1 MTTKKSVKRAYKY
14 RFYPTDE
21 QANVL
26 ARTFGCARLVYN
38 KALDIRSRSW
48 SQEKKRVSYEDTAKM
63 LTEWKTQEDLA
74 FLSEVANV
82 PLQQSLRNLQNAFM
96 NFWGKKGKYPKF
108 KSKRD
113 NRDSITYQKNGF
125 TFRNGALQLAKTST
139 PLDIIWSRPLP
150 KNAVPIKV
158 TVSRDPSNRYHIS
171 ILVDEEIEELKPKNT
186 SVGVDMGIN
195 TLATLSTGEKI
206 QGPRA
211 ARALEDKLALAQRR
225 LAKKEKGSKNREKAR
240 LKVARIH
247 AKIADQRRD
256 SLHKITTRLVRE
268 NQTIIIEDL
277 NARGM
282 SASAKGTVEKPGRNV
297 RQKAG
302 LNKSNLDSSYGM
314 FREMLEYKCDW
325 YGRELVKID
334 RFYPSSKTC
343 SACGKI
349 NSSLVLKDRSWEC
362 SECGATHD
370 RDVNA
375 ARNIEAVG
383 LAVLACG
390 DGVRLR

>member
-1 MTTKKSVKRAYKY
+1 MTTISVKRAYKY
-14 RFYPTDE
+14 RFYPTIE

-48 SQEKKRVSYEDTAKM
+48 TQDKKRVSYEDTCKL
-63 LTEWKTQEDLA
+63 LTEWKQDEELA
-74 FLSEVANV
+74 FLKDVSNV
-82 PLQQSLRNLQNAFM
+82 PLQQSLRNLQSAFA
-96 NFWGKKGKYPKF
+96 NFWGKTGKYPKF
-108 KSKRD
+108 KSKHKSK
-113 NRDSITYQKNGF
+113 DSATYQSNGF
-125 TFRNGALQLAKTST
+125 TYRNGELKLAKTST
-139 PLDIIWSRPLP
+139 PLDIVWSRQLP
-150 KNAVPIKV
+150 ENAQITKV
-158 TVSRDPSNRYHIS
+158 TVSRDPSNRYFVS
-171 ILVDEEIEELKPKNT
+171 ILVDDEIRQLDPKDN
-186 SVGVDMGIN
+186 SVGVDLGIK

-211 ARALEDKLALAQRR
+211 ARALENKLALAQRR
-225 LAKKEKGSKNREKAR
+225 LAKKQKGSKNREKAR

-282 SASAKGTVEKPGRNV
+282 SASARGTVSKPGRNV

-302 LNKSNLDSSYGM
+302 LNKSNLDSAYGM
-314 FREMLEYKCDW
+314 FREMLEYKCEW

-343 SACGKI
+343 SECGKI
-349 NSSLVLKDRSWEC
+349 NSSLMLKDRAWSC
-362 SECGATHD
+362 SECGVSHD

-375 ARNIEAVG
+375 AKNIEAVG
-383 LAVLACG
+383 LAVIACG

>member
-1 MTTKKSVKRAYKY
+1 MSTKKSVKRAYKY

-48 SQEKKRVSYEDTAKM
+48 SQDKKRVSYEDTAKM
-63 LTEWKTQEDLA
+63 LTEWKAQEDLA
-74 FLSEVANV
+74 FLSEVSNV

-113 NRDSITYQKNGF
+113 NRDSITYQNNGF
-125 TFRNGALQLAKTST
+125 TYRNGELKLAKTST
-139 PLDIIWSRPLP
+139 PLDIVWSRLLP
-150 KNAVPIKV
+150 QDAVPIKV
-158 TVSRDPSNRYHIS
+158 TVSRDPSNRYFVS
-171 ILVDEEIEELKPKNT
+171 ILVDEEIEQLPSKSN
-186 SVGVDMGIN
+186 SVGVDMGIT

-211 ARALEDKLALAQRR
+211 ARALEDKLALAQQR

-247 AKIADQRRD
+247 AKIADRRRD

>member
-1 MTTKKSVKRAYKY
+1 MTTKSVKRAYKY
-14 RFYPTDE
+14 RFYPTEE
-21 QANVL
+21 QVNVL

-38 KALDIRSRSW
+38 KGLDIRSRAW
-48 SQEKKRVSYEDTAKM
+48 SQEKKRVSYEDTCKL
-63 LTEWKTQEDLA
+63 LTEWKRDDELA
-74 FLSEVANV
+74 FLNDVAIV
-82 PLQQSLRNLQNAFM
+82 PLQQSLRNLQNAFAM
-96 NFWGKKGKYPKF
+96 FWGKTGKYPTF
-108 KSKRD
+108 KSKHKSK
-113 NRDSITYQKNGF
+113 DSATYQSKGF
-125 TFRNGALQLAKTST
+125 TYRNGELKLAKTSE
-139 PLDIIWSRPLP
+139 PLKIVWSRPLP
-150 KNAVPIKV
+150 ENAVPIKV
-158 TVSRDPSNRYHIS
+158 TVSRDPSNRYFVS
-171 ILVDEEIEELKPKNT
+171 ILVDEEIRQLSPKDN
-186 SVGVDMGIN
+186 SVGVDLGIK

-211 ARALEDKLALAQRR
+211 ARALENKLAIAQQR
-225 LAKKEKGSKNREKAR
+225 LAKKQEGSKNREKAR

-282 SASAKGTVEKPGRNV
+282 SASAKGRVGKPGRNV

-314 FREMLEYKCDW
+314 FRQMLEYKCDW
-325 YGRELVKID
+325 YGRKVIRVD
-334 RFYPSSKTC
+334 RFYPSSK
-343 SACGKI
+343 K
-349 NSSLVLKDRSWEC
+349 C
-362 SECGATHD
+362 SECGKVNSSLILKERSWICSGCGTKHD

-390 DGVRLR
+390 DGVRLC